1 MGGADAVI
9 NNATAAIGN
18 GELRWAA
25 QILNYAVFADPGN
38 TRARELLAGTYE
50 RLGHGAENG
59 TWRNFY
65 LQGAEELRGNVAKTD
80 IDTAGPDMA
89 MALTVEQVFDS
100 MAIRVNGP
108 KAWDKPLVIDWII
121 TDLKQDVRL
130 QLSHGALIQSRITEG
145 TPAQLR
151 LTLTKPQLLGL
162 LATHSLDG
170 IDAEGDTQALTTLL
184 ALLDTADKNFA
195 IVTP

>member
-1 MGGADAVI
+1 MLANRVARQIKSVRALVDEAY
-9 NNATAAIGN
+9 
-18 GELRWAA
+18 LRIVV
-25 QILNYAVFADPGN
+25 QDI
-38 TRARELLAGTYE
+38 TYS
-50 RLGHGAENG
+50 
-59 TWRNFY
+59 

-89 MALTVEQVFDS
+89 MALTTEQVFDS
-100 MAIRVNGP
+100 LAIRVNGP
-108 KAWDKPLVIDWII
+108 RAWDTALVIDWIF

-130 QLSHGALIQSRITEG
+130 QLSHGALIQSRVTEG

-162 LATHSLDG
+162 LATQSLDG
-170 IDAEGDTQALTTLL
+170 IDAEGDPQALTTLL